1 MPTKFSDLVLKE
13 TEDFIFI
20 NKPYGVSSL
29 DDRTSPLPSILALAK
44 TEFPDA
50 ILSHRLDKETSGVM
64 LIAKNEAAY
73 RHSSILFEHREV
85 NKVYHA
91 FVNGT
96 HRFENKIVDVPLHTL
111 NNGKVVTEPKEG
123 KPSTTIFNTLK
134 AFKFVTLVQCQ
145 PLTGRMHQIRV
156 HLAYLNAPIVADDL
170 YGGKPVFLSH
180 IKRKFN
186 LKKEEEERPLISRV
200 ALHARSLT
208 FALPNGEQIM
218 VEAPYPKDMSAFLQQ
233 LEKNS

>member
-1 MPTKFSDLVLKE
+1 MPIYFSDLVIKE

-29 DDRTSPLPSILALAK
+29 DDRTSPMPSILAMAR
-44 TEFPDA
+44 TEFPTA

-64 LIAKNEAAY
+64 LIAKSEEAY

-85 NKVYHA
+85 SKVYHA
-91 FVNGT
+91 FVSGALKL
-96 HRFENKIVDVPLHTL
+96 ENKIVDVPLLTL
-111 NNGKVVTEPKEG
+111 NNGKVVTDPKEG
-123 KPSTTIFNTLK
+123 KPSTTIFDTLK

-186 LKKEEEERPLISRV
+186 LKKDEEERPLISRV
-200 ALHARSLT
+200 ALHASSLS
-208 FALPNGEQIM
+208 FDLPNGEPIT
-218 VEAPYPKDMSAFLQQ
+218 VTAPYPKDMEAFLKQ